1 MGLARAAKAASC
13 PPERRDVVQE
23 LVSKMGRRRASIFL
37 GVIAGC
43 LALAVCIPAIA
54 QETVVEDWR
63 ATRPETTGVM
73 LDLDPSNNVFAV
85 GETIDSVVTRKFA
98 PDGNLLWERVT
109 SPPPDRARASW
120 ISTDPTGN
128 AIVAAYEVTGARFSP
143 AGWLVIK
150 YSPQGNLLWQDLI
163 PVAHGRTVRVET
175 DDAGNAYVT
184 GTMFR
189 GTTVDAVTIKYAP
202 NGTKLWTRSFN
213 GGPYIAD
220 VPSSIAVSP
229 DGTRIATVGR
239 SGPAFFTVI
248 YDAQGTVIR
257 RNVRSDLGTA
267 HDAAFG
273 PQNQLYVG
281 TSRYTQETSDQM
293 TIVKFGA
300 GGSTVWTRSYA
311 AGDYV
316 YRIAVDGRGDVVAVG
331 VVDTYF
337 DWVTLKVAGNGT
349 RLWSQRYS
357 ATDGDDE
364 VPAFL
369 SIDAANGIYVTG
381 RAGPIPDAIGISLLM
396 MTTIKYAPD
405 GTLEWVVNRDINR
418 GVSVRVGSDQA
429 VYVLGQGQMLTVR
442 YLQSN

>member
-1 MGLARAAKAASC
+1 MTRLRVTAISVAAIAA
-13 PPERRDVVQE
+13 
-23 LVSKMGRRRASIFL
+23 
-37 GVIAGC
+37 C
-43 LALAVCIPAIA
+43 LALAVGFAAIA
-54 QETVVEDWR
+54 QETVEEDWR

-73 LDLDPSNNVFAV
+73 LDLDPSNNVFVV

-98 PDGNLLWERVT
+98 PDGNLLWERVAP
-109 SPPPDRARASW
+109 PPPDRARASW

-150 YSPQGNLLWQDLI
+150 YSPQGNVLWQDVI

-184 GTMFR
+184 GTMFLD
-189 GTTVDAVTIKYAP
+189 GTVDAVTIKYAP
-202 NGTKLWTRSFN
+202 NGTKLWTRSFS
-213 GGPYIAD
+213 GGDYTAD
-220 VPSSIAVSP
+220 VPNSIAVSP

-239 SGPAFFTVI
+239 SGTAFFTVI
-248 YDAQGTVIR
+248 YDAQGNVIR
-257 RNVRSDLGTA
+257 RNVRSNLGTA

-273 PQNQLYVG
+273 QQNQLYVG
-281 TSRYTQETSDQM
+281 TSRYTQATDDEM

-300 GGSTVWTRSYA
+300 GGGTIWTRSYA
-311 AGDYV
+311 AGDYI
-316 YRIAVDGRGDVVAVG
+316 YRMAVDGAGDVVAVG

-337 DWVTLKVAGNGT
+337 DWVTLKVAANGT
-349 RLWSQRYS
+349 PLWSQRYS
-357 ATDGDDE
+357 ATGGDDE
-364 VPAFL
+364 VPAFV

-381 RAGPIPDAIGISLLM
+381 RAGPIPDAIGASLLM

-418 GVSVRVGSDQA
+418 GVGVRVGTDQA

-442 YLQSN
+442 YLQST